1 MNNNL
6 KSKLKLANN
15 IERKTENNIERKIEN
30 NIERKCC
37 GEQTNIFF
45 TMKIY
50 DNNIIEFTIKPSEH
64 LNIEN
69 NIKIDKIFFINLTT
83 YKIIDFCDIIFD
95 NNLNNLCNLKISV
108 KKDLYNT
115 IKPSKLQI
123 NYTIEDKKFSI
134 DGYYIENKFIYNS
147 EKI

>member
-37 GEQTNIFF
+37 GDQTNIFF